1 MPAICGYQLL
11 ILNLPAVLSKRL
23 LRLFLKHFPFC
34 PTVPGKKAKIPKEFP
49 GYFSDVL
56 LQSPASWAL
65 CGSHC
70 ASCGAFTPAVPSD
83 WTCFSF
89 PPGLLKSYL
98 LFIFHSVPVASSER
112 LSRPL
117 NMSTSLVPFLRPHIP
132 VFHHTFHGCNV
143 TSMCVPATLMPL
155 CQATAA
161 LKHQN
166 GCLVTL
172 EEPHQQEV
180 RKKMDICPGCQGRQE
195 TKGICHWLRDHRRGW
210 FWLHAFCSSW
220 AQNGSYR
227 SAAVGREKWFWD
239 CQWDGSQS

>member
-34 PTVPGKKAKIPKEFP
+34 PIVPGKKAKIPKEFP

-70 ASCGAFTPAVPSD
+70 ASCGAFTPAVPFD

-98 LFIFHSVPVASSER
+98 LLIFHSVPVASSER

-117 NMSTSLVPFLRPHIP
+117 NMSTSLLQFLRPHIP

-166 GCLVTL
+166 GCLGPWRNHTSRKL
-172 EEPHQQEV
+172 ERRWTFAQDAKAV
-180 RKKMDICPGCQGRQE
+180 KKLKAFATGFG
-195 TKGICHWLRDHRRGW
+195 

>member
-34 PTVPGKKAKIPKEFP
+34 PIVLGKKAKIPKEFP
-49 GYFSDVL
+49 GIPLMSFSNPQL
-56 LQSPASWAL
+56 PGL

-98 LFIFHSVPVASSER
+98 LLIFHSVPVASSER

-117 NMSTSLVPFLRPHIP
+117 NMSTSLLQFLRPHIP

-143 TSMCVPATLMPL
+143 TSIVCACHADASLPGYSGPEAPEWMSGDLGGTTPA
-155 CQATAA
+155 
-161 LKHQN
+161 
-166 GCLVTL
+166 
-172 EEPHQQEV
+172 
-180 RKKMDICPGCQGRQE
+180 
-195 TKGICHWLRDHRRGW
+195 
-210 FWLHAFCSSW
+210 
-220 AQNGSYR
+220 GS
-227 SAAVGREKWFWD
+227 
-239 CQWDGSQS
+239 